1 MRFLPAILAA
11 CAVPLLLGN
20 GAGTGGAGIASKNTD
35 PALIPP
41 AIKSM
46 LDAAIASG
54 NEVDINTIVK
64 YATNASPDNADAIR
78 KIALDWKNDRD
89 QTKTEHI
96 QQAGFLDLWS
106 GKAELGAFLTT
117 GNSNTSGVS
126 ASLNLLRDG
135 LAWRQKIKAQVD
147 YQRSLGVTTREHY
160 LVAYEPNY
168 KLTDRSYIYGSAQY
182 ESDRFLGYTERYSTS
197 VGAGFSVIKTSRAKL
212 DLEIGPGFRATS
224 FTDHTN
230 QASIAARG
238 SLDFSIQLPHGVR
251 LTQSA
256 SGYLERYNSTL
267 TGTTALNAKLFGPLA
282 AQLSYNVQYESQ
294 PPVGN
299 VSTDTITRA
308 GLSYSF

>member
-1 MRFLPAILAA
+1 MRFLPVMLVLA
-11 CAVPLLLGN
+11 PLLLGN
-20 GAGTGGAGIASKNTD
+20 GAGGAGVASKNTD

-41 AIKSM
+41 EIKSM

-78 KIALDWKNDRD
+78 KIALDWKSDRD
-89 QTKTEHI
+89 QTKTERI
-96 QQAGFLDLWS
+96 QEARFLDLWS
-106 GKAELGAFLTT
+106 GKVDLGGFITT

-126 ASLNLLRDG
+126 ASVNLLRDG
-135 LAWRQKIKAQVD
+135 LAWRQKVKGQID

-160 LVAYEPNY
+160 LVSYEPNY
-168 KLTDRSYIYGSAQY
+168 KVTDRTYIYGAAQY
-182 ESDRFLGYTERYSTS
+182 ESDRFLGYYDRFSTS
-197 VGAGFSVIKTSRAKL
+197 VGAGFSVVKTSRTRL
-212 DLEIGPGFRATS
+212 DLEIGPAFRATD

-230 QASIAARG
+230 QNSIAARG
-238 SLDFSIQLPHGVR
+238 SLDFSVQLPYGVK

-294 PPVGN
+294 PPIGN